1 MQSVRPTVTNTL
13 GLTNMIGGYY
23 LPMTMGNPL
32 NAHAQELESMTRNV
46 SGITPTTSIYQ
57 ILEMIFP

>member
-1 MQSVRPTVTNTL
+1 
-13 GLTNMIGGYY
+13 
-23 LPMTMGNPL
+23 MTMGNPL
-32 NAHAQELESMTRNV
+32 SAHAQELESMTRNV